1 MTGNL
6 IGEEFEDYVFNQI
19 NQRQTLTG
27 TGYDVTN
34 LEDSNLLSPREIN
47 LLNNKSSFIKL
58 ASGVNFFSYLDIPTF
73 DEAYKAGAIDPK
85 GIYEWGGAHR
95 LKDTNTEKENGYII
109 LDRGKE
115 EYKLYKN
122 QIKQNNKNQRL
133 MGVKKLRNIGFTMN
147 EAKRF
152 SNTNQLAKS
161 AILFSGLGSLD
172 SSKIINPRF
181 GISQNMDSVWN
192 QEPAYG
198 LGGNQFGKQP
208 MPGITSA
215 TVNCINRGS
224 IRTATVQIKAYN
236 TFQFQLI
243 ELLYLKLGFTMMLE
257 WGHNKYY
264 SSDGSL
270 REMEST
276 IIEDSFFSKKS
287 KSQLQVLKDIERYR
301 KEYEGN
307 YDGFFGRVTN
317 FNWDFSPDGTYDITI
332 KLVTLGDIIE
342 SLQVNLP
349 SPINTLS
356 SDKSDINGSNVI
368 EVWLNKWEKRWNN
381 LSRGATQYKHNK
393 NYFNLLNANYERQMD
408 NEVFRYTNPDGTIFN
423 GTRYAVELQIKENLF
438 RENKIEV
445 GDTGVL
451 NNEIDRKFFN
461 SDKFKEKFKKELDS
475 FKSQLN
481 SQFNLTNGLTK
492 SNSYYSTFGNLLK
505 GIQKYIVPRV
515 ISGDLDSPIINIGT
529 DEDINIVSAQPNQ
542 ISFDMNKCFIK
553 PALNIEGVTP
563 PQFLQSDKLR
573 DFFVIEKNGDSEDI
587 IYGKLMNVYLN
598 FEFIKSCLNKNIS
611 KDGNLGLFNFL
622 SALCDGINSSLGNVN
637 KIEPIVNEEI
647 NEIVFIDQNPIKGN
661 KSVLKTLLGK
671 VPEKQDII
679 PFEVFGFNSDKGKP
693 KSNFIKSFKFES
705 KIPSNLVSMISI
717 GTTAGGSSSKTI
729 DGTAFASMNAGFVDR
744 FQPQIL
750 PAPGFPNP
758 VQEAEQAEKV
768 AEENID
774 KKFER
779 YWGVQLNLK
788 NQKREADQGTEL
800 NKQRLADE
808 GRDLGVG
815 NSIRWNRTRGSV
827 NTSKFYIS
835 AIGGKG
841 DVKSGTYNG
850 YTFDK
855 LTYREALD
863 GFKKFK
869 EGAGAN
875 VVSENDIDLGSS
887 YQQWLMYALTGKLTG
902 KTDVNGNPFS
912 IGNDRAQY
920 LNFENKD
927 FFKKGKQSFKEY
939 IKLRDQKEYRLS
951 GTPSNQSGFIPVT
964 LTISMDGLSGM
975 KMYQKINVN
984 QKFLP
989 QEYQT
994 NSETGTLDFIITK
1007 VDHKLSDNKWETSI
1021 STLSIPPSKPI
1032 NEQQLDKGIFA
1043 ETKVIKVEEEER
1055 SYPVVTNVKPI
1066 TNAQQ
1071 QNNIQVVSTYLKN
1084 AGITR
1089 EGAKG
1094 LIGNLLGES
1103 RLDPTIVE
1111 RVRRDAGYTTGP
1123 GIGDKGGFGIA
1134 QWTGQKSGG
1143 RRRRLEDAAGGN
1155 ISKRNDL
1162 NFQAEYLINELK
1174 TKYSSVFRQLKSS
1187 TSIEQST
1194 IFVLE
1199 KFERPGSYI
1208 NFKKD
1213 PNPANTSKYNRTKNK
1228 RIALALSA
1236 EAYVDQ
1242 IYNS

>member
-6 IGEEFEDYVFNQI
+6 IGEEFDGYVFNQI
-19 NQRQTLTG
+19 NQRQTLSG
-27 TGYDVTN
+27 KGYNVTN
-34 LEDSNLLSPREIN
+34 LEDSSLLSPREIN

-58 ASGVNFFSYLDIPTF
+58 ASGVNFFNYIDIPTF
-73 DEAYKAGAIDPK
+73 DEAYKAGAIDSN
-85 GIYEWGGAHR
+85 GVYDWGGAHR
-95 LKDTNTEKENGYII
+95 LKDTADEKENGYIV
-109 LDRGKE
+109 LDRGQE

-122 QIKQNNKNQRL
+122 QIKQNNKNQKL
-133 MGVKKLRNIGFTMN
+133 MGIKKLRNIGFTMN
-147 EAKRF
+147 EAKSF
-152 SNTNQLAKS
+152 ANTNKLARN
-161 AILFSGLGSLD
+161 AILFAGLGSLGSD
-172 SSKIINPRF
+172 KIIKSRA
-181 GISQNMDSVWN
+181 GISQDGNSVWN
-192 QEPAYG
+192 STPAYG
-198 LGGNQFGKQP
+198 LGGNQFGKSP

-215 TVNCINRGS
+215 TINCINRGS

-257 WGHNKYY
+257 WGHNKYS

-270 REMEST
+270 KEVGST
-276 IIEDSFFSKKS
+276 LTEDMFFSS
-287 KSQLQVLKDIERYR
+287 KIKTQLEVLQEIEIYR
-301 KEYEGN
+301 KKYEGN

-317 FNWDFSPDGTYDITI
+317 FNWDFAPDGTYNITL
-332 KLVTLGDIIE
+332 KLITLGDIIE

-349 SPINTLS
+349 SPINNIS
-356 SDKSDINGSNVI
+356 SDGSEVNGSNVL
-368 EVWLNKWEKRWNN
+368 EVWLNKWEKRYNN
-381 LSRGATQYKHNK
+381 LSRGYTQYKHNK
-393 NYFNLLNANYERQMD
+393 NYLNLLNANYESQES
-408 NEVFRYTNPDGTIFN
+408 NEIFRYTNPNGTIFN
-423 GTRYAVELQIKENLF
+423 GTEEEVKAQIKRNLV
-438 RENKIEV
+438 EEWKEE
-445 GDTGVL
+445 TG
-451 NNEIDRKFFN
+451 EEKEFY
-461 SDKFKEKFKKELDS
+461 DKVRFQAELKS
-475 FKSQLN
+475 FKSQLG
-481 SQFNLTNGLTK
+481 SQFNITNGLTK
-492 SNSYYSTFGNLLK
+492 ENSYYSTFGNLLR
-505 GIQKYIVPRV
+505 GIEKYIVPRV
-515 ISGDLDSPIINIGT
+515 VNGDLNSSIISIGT
-529 DEDINIVSAQPNQ
+529 DENINVVSAQPNQ
-542 ISFDMNKCFIK
+542 VSFDMGKCFIK
-553 PALNIEGVTP
+553 PSLNVKGVTP
-563 PQFLQSDKLR
+563 PQFLQNSKIK
-573 DFFVIEKNGDSEDI
+573 DFFVIEKNGKDEDV

-598 FEFIKSCLNKNIS
+598 FEFIKSCLNKNTTKEGTLS
-611 KDGNLGLFNFL
+611 LFSFL
-622 SALCDGINSSLGNVN
+622 SSICDGINSSLGNVN
-637 KIEPIVNEEI
+637 KIEPIVNVEI

-661 KSVLKTLLGK
+661 TEVLKTILGK
-671 VPEKQDII
+671 VPAKQEII
-679 PFEVFGFNSDKGKP
+679 PFEVFGFNQDKGKP
-693 KSNFIKSFKFES
+693 KSNFVKSFKFES
-705 KIPSNLVSMISI
+705 KIDSKLATMITI

-729 DGTAFASMNAGFVDR
+729 DGTAFASMNAGFIDR

-758 VQEAEQAEKV
+758 IQEAEQAEK
-768 AEENID
+768 AEEENID
-774 KKFER
+774 TKFAA
-779 YWGVQLNLK
+779 YWGVKIDDVLSR
-788 NQKREADQGTEL
+788 NQYGVIL
-800 NKQRLADE
+800 
-808 GRDLGVG
+808 RDLDKGGLRQKMLDDVNRNVG
-815 NSIRWNRTRGSV
+815 QGNYIRWV
-827 NTSKFYIS
+827 IS
-835 AIGGKG
+835 EAGLVSAKWKQGEQ
-841 DVKSGTYNG
+841 KSGTFNG
-850 YTFDK
+850 YTFK
-855 LTYREALD
+855 GLTYREALD
-863 GFKKFK
+863 GFKAFK
-869 EGAGAN
+869 SGEGAN
-875 VVSENDIDLGSS
+875 VVSENDIDLASS
-887 YQQWLMYALTGKLTG
+887 YQQWLMYALSGKLEG
-902 KTDVNGNPFS
+902 KTDVQGNPFI

-920 LNFENKD
+920 LNIENKE
-927 FFKKGKQSFKEY
+927 FFKKGKQSFREY

-951 GTPSNQSGFIPVT
+951 GIPSNQSGFIPVT
-964 LTISMDGLSGM
+964 LSITMDGLSGV
-975 KMYQKINVN
+975 KIYQKLNVN

-1007 VDHKLSDNKWETSI
+1007 VDHKLSDNKWETTL
-1021 STLSIPPSKPI
+1021 STLSIPPSKPT
-1032 NEQQLDKGIFA
+1032 NQQALDKGIF
-1043 ETKVIKVEEEER
+1043 EESIVVKVTEEER

-1066 TNAQQ
+1066 TNVQQ

-1143 RRRRLEDAAGGN
+1143 RRKRLEDAAGGD

-1162 NFQAEYLINELK
+1162 NFQSEYLINELK

-1213 PNPANTSKYNRTKNK
+1213 PNPDNTSKYNRTKNK